1 MPASPDIT
9 AHPSRTLLVTFEDAA
24 AAGGLRIATPWLA
37 GSRTEELFAHATPV
51 AGLPGVALYR
61 SGTWLL
67 GHVRE
72 PFVPAELTA
81 RSEALYRRL
90 LAATR
95 GRQLYRIWNYV
106 PQINAEHAGL
116 EHYRAFCAGR
126 SAAFEA
132 EFGNGFQHQLPAAS
146 AVGCEGGNIDVIFVA
161 GDAAPQHLENPEQMP
176 AYQYPREYGPR
187 SPSFARATI
196 AVDGARIWTFI
207 SGTSAIKGHQTIASG
222 DFTAQLE
229 CTLDNLRV
237 IARTAGLGDDLAATR
252 ATRRHFKVYL
262 RHPHDLA
269 TAQALLTRG
278 FLQKTDEVTYLH
290 SAICRASL
298 AVEIEA
304 TIVTGR

>member
-9 AHPSRTLLVTFEDAA
+9 SHLSRPLLVTFGDPVAG
-24 AAGGLRIATPWLA
+24 GGLRIATPWLA
-37 GSRTEELFAHATPV
+37 GSRTEELFTHAVPAAVST
-51 AGLPGVALYR
+51 GVTLYR
-61 SGTWLL
+61 SGSWLL
-67 GHVRE
+67 GHARE
-72 PFVPAELTA
+72 PFVPAELTT

-95 GRQLYRIWNYV
+95 GLHLYRIWNYV

-132 EFGNGFQHQLPAAS
+132 EFGGGFQRQLPAAS
-146 AVGCEGGNIDVIFVA
+146 AVGCEGGDMDVIFVA
-161 GDAAPQHLENPEQMP
+161 GEAAPKHLENPEQMP
-176 AYQYPREYGPR
+176 AYQYPQEYGPR

-196 AVDGARIWTFI
+196 AVDGPLTWTFI

-237 IARTAGLGDDLAATR
+237 ISRTAGLGDDLAATR

-262 RHPHDLA
+262 RYPRDLA
-269 TAQALLTRG
+269 TAQELLARD
-278 FLQKTDEVTYLH
+278 LLRPTDEVTYLH
-290 SAICRASL
+290 SAICRLSL

-304 TIVTGR
+304 TLVTDR